1 MKNKLNFETFMDQY
15 QSEFMD
21 YLSRSSVPDHEEEEI
36 RKLRNEIADIYK
48 RYPNVMHVLDLGMAH
63 SLTEEE
69 SEALIQVVGN
79 HSYISML
86 EEANVYYKG
95 CADSIGYLRK
105 LKMLKEPEG

>member
-15 QSEFMD
+15 QAEFMD
-21 YLSRSSVPDHEEEEI
+21 YLSSNSVPDHEEEEI
-36 RKLRNEIADIYK
+36 KKMQDEIEDIYK
-48 RYPNVMHVLDLGMAH
+48 RYPNVMHVLDLEMAC

-69 SEALIQVVGN
+69 CAALIRVVEN
-79 HSYISML
+79 QSYISML

-105 LKMLKEPEG
+105 LKLLKEPEG